1 MHKAADAAHAIH
13 KRAIVAIATATG
25 STSLLMNVWFPFLP
39 LYMLQVGA
47 KDDASAL
54 LWVAIG
60 ASAQG
65 AGRLIG
71 GPLWGLL
78 SDRLGRKKMFVR
90 AVYFAALTAF
100 VLSIINAPWQV
111 GIALGLQ
118 GLLSGFVPA
127 AVALMSVSVP
137 DAKVRDALNAV
148 SGAQYLGSSIGPA
161 IGAAMAIAFGYR
173 GTIFTSGLLIAAV
186 ATAVI
191 FLVPADKV
199 HKKEFDLSG
208 AAIALAPFKPT
219 LQFALAI
226 LLYFSLFALT
236 TFRSL
241 ATPIA
246 LKDIAASGVTEATGL
261 AFTLGGIASALGVWV
276 LSTRFFRRWRL
287 RDILAVTCVLTA
299 LGHLALALSNSVG
312 LYVLAFTVASFLNAS
327 MMPATNTMVALNVS
341 RDRRGTAFG
350 IASAAQAVAFM
361 VGPMGAAMFGRFSLK
376 AGFATAGVLML
387 ALAALVALAVREP
400 PVEKPVEK

>member
-1 MHKAADAAHAIH
+1 MKRRTTDPADALYL
-13 KRAIVAIATATG
+13 RAVVAIASATG

-47 KDDASAL
+47 KDDAAAL
-54 LWVAIG
+54 FWVAVG

-71 GPLWGLL
+71 GPLWGLV
-78 SDRLGRKKMFVR
+78 SDKLGRKKMFVR
-90 AVYFAALTAF
+90 AVYFAALTSF
-100 VLSIINAPWQV
+100 VLAVINAPWQV

-148 SGAQYLGSSIGPA
+148 SGAQYLGSAIGPA
-161 IGAAMAIAFGYR
+161 VGASMALAFGYR
-173 GTIFTSGLLIAAV
+173 GAIFTSGLLIAAV

-191 FLVPADKV
+191 FVVPADSV
-199 HKKEFDLSG
+199 RKKERDAKG
-208 AAIALAPFKPT
+208 AAIELPPFKPT
-219 LQFALAI
+219 MQFALAI

-246 LKDIAASGVTEATGL
+246 LKDIAAASVTEATGL
-261 AFTLGGIASALGVWV
+261 AFALGGIASALGVWV
-276 LSTRFFRRWRL
+276 LSTRMFRKYRL
-287 RDILAVTCVLTA
+287 RNILAVTCVLTA
-299 LGHLALALSNSVG
+299 LGHLALAASHSVW
-312 LYVLAFTVASFLNAS
+312 LYVLAFTAASFLNAS
-327 MMPATNTMVALNVS
+327 MMPATNTMIALNVS

-350 IASAAQAVAFM
+350 IASAAQALAFM
-361 VGPMGAAMFGRFSLK
+361 VGPMSAALFGRFSLK
-376 AGFATAGVLML
+376 LGFVAVAGVML
-387 ALAALVALAVREP
+387 ALAALVAIAVREP
-400 PVEKPVEK
+400 PVEK

>member
-1 MHKAADAAHAIH
+1 MKHRTADPADALYL
-13 KRAIVAIATATG
+13 RAVTAIASATG

-47 KDDASAL
+47 KDDAAAL
-54 LWVAIG
+54 FWVAVG

-71 GPLWGLL
+71 GPLWGLV
-78 SDRLGRKKMFVR
+78 SDKLGRKKMFVR
-90 AVYFAALTAF
+90 AVYFAALTSF
-100 VLSIINAPWQV
+100 VLAVINAPWQV

-137 DAKVRDALNAV
+137 DAKVRDALNTV
-148 SGAQYLGSSIGPA
+148 SGAQYLGSAIGPA
-161 IGAAMAIAFGYR
+161 VGASMALAFGYR
-173 GTIFTSGLLIAAV
+173 GAIFTSGLLIAAV

-191 FLVPADKV
+191 FVVPADSV
-199 HKKEFDLSG
+199 RKKQRDAKG
-208 AAIALAPFKPT
+208 AAIELPPFKPT
-219 LQFALAI
+219 VQFALAI

-246 LKDIAASGVTEATGL
+246 LKDIAAASVTEATGL
-261 AFTLGGIASALGVWV
+261 AFALGGVASALGVWV

-287 RDILAVTCVLTA
+287 RNILAITCVLTA
-299 LGHLALALSNSVG
+299 LGHLALAASHTVW
-312 LYVLAFTVASFLNAS
+312 LYVPAFTAASFLNAS
-327 MMPATNTMVALNVS
+327 MMPATNTMIALNAS

-350 IASAAQAVAFM
+350 IASAAQALAFM
-361 VGPMGAAMFGRFSLK
+361 VGPMSAAMFGRFSLK
-376 AGFATAGVLML
+376 LGFIAVAGVML
-387 ALAALVALAVREP
+387 ALAALVAFAVREP
-400 PVEKPVEK
+400 PVEK

>member
-1 MHKAADAAHAIH
+1 MSDHTTEAARAIH

-25 STSLLMNVWFPFLP
+25 STALLMNVWLPFLP

-47 KDDASAL
+47 RDDAAAL
-54 LWVAIG
+54 FWVAVG

-137 DAKVRDALNAV
+137 DAKVRDGLNAV
-148 SGAQYLGSSIGPA
+148 SGAQYLGSAIGPA
-161 IGAAMAIAFGYR
+161 VGAAMAIAFSYR
-173 GTIFTSGLLIAAV
+173 GAIFTSGLLIAAV

-191 FLVPADKV
+191 YLVPADKIR
-199 HKKEFDLSG
+199 KKEFDLSG
-208 AAIALAPFKPT
+208 AAIALTPFKPT
-219 LQFALAI
+219 LQFALAV
-226 LLYFSLFALT
+226 LLFFALFALT
-236 TFRSL
+236 TFRSV

-246 LKDIAASGVTEATGL
+246 LKDIAGAGVTEATGI
-261 AFTLGGIASALGVWV
+261 AFTLGGIASALGVWI
-276 LSTRFFRRWRL
+276 LSTPYFRRWRL

-299 LGHLALALSNSVG
+299 LAHLMLALSSSVW
-312 LYVLAFTVASFLNAS
+312 LFTVAFTLASFLNAS
-327 MMPATNTMVALNVS
+327 MMPATNAMIALNVN

-350 IASAAQAVAFM
+350 IGSSAQAIAFM
-361 VGPMGAAMFGRFSLK
+361 VGPMGAAMFAKFSLN
-376 AGFATAGVLML
+376 AGFVTAGVLML

-400 PVEKPVEK
+400 AGEK

>member
-1 MHKAADAAHAIH
+1 MKHTTADPAQALH
-13 KRAIVAIATATG
+13 KRAVLAIASATG

-47 KDDASAL
+47 RDEAAAL
-54 LWVAIG
+54 FWVAVG
-60 ASAQG
+60 LSAQG
-65 AGRLIG
+65 VGRLIG

-127 AVALMSVSVP
+127 AVALTSVSVP
-137 DAKVRDALNAV
+137 DAKVRDALNVV
-148 SGAQYLGSSIGPA
+148 SGAQYLGGAIGPA
-161 IGAAMAIAFGYR
+161 IGAAMAISFGYR
-173 GTIFTSGLLIAAV
+173 GAIFTSGLLIAAV
-186 ATAVI
+186 ATAVV
-191 FLVPADKV
+191 FLVPADTIR
-199 HKKEFDLSG
+199 KKERDPTG
-208 AAIALAPFKPT
+208 AAIELPPFKPT

-226 LLYFSLFALT
+226 LLYFSLFALGA
-236 TFRSL
+236 FRSI

-246 LKDIAASGVTEATGL
+246 LKNIAGANVTAVTGL
-261 AFTLGGIASALGVWV
+261 AFTLGGIASALGIWI
-276 LSTRFFRRWRL
+276 LSTRFFRKQRL
-287 RDILAVTCVLTA
+287 RNMLAVTCVLTA
-299 LGHLALALSNSVG
+299 LAHLLLALSNSVW
-312 LYVLAFTVASFLNAS
+312 LFVLAFTLAAFLNAS
-327 MMPATNTMVALNVS
+327 MMPATNTMIALNVS

-350 IASAAQAVAFM
+350 IGSAAQAIAFM
-361 VGPMGAAMFGRFSLK
+361 VGPMGAAMFARFSLR
-376 AGFATAGVLML
+376 AGFATIGVLLL

-400 PVEKPVEK
+400 PVDK

>member
-1 MHKAADAAHAIH
+1 MTHKATDAAHALH
-13 KRAIVAIATATG
+13 KRAVVAISTATG
-25 STSLLMNVWFPFLP
+25 STALLMNVWLPFLP

-47 KDDASAL
+47 RDEAAAL
-54 LWVAIG
+54 FWVAVG

-78 SDRLGRKKMFVR
+78 SDRLGRKKMFIR

-100 VLSIINAPWQV
+100 VLSVINAPWQV

-148 SGAQYLGSSIGPA
+148 SGAQYLGSAIGPA
-161 IGAAMAIAFGYR
+161 VGAAMAIAFGFR
-173 GTIFTSGLLIAAV
+173 GAIFTSGLLIAAV

-191 FLVPADKV
+191 FRVPADTV
-199 HKKEFDLSG
+199 RKKKLDLSG

-219 LQFALAI
+219 LQFALAV
-226 LLYFSLFALT
+226 LLFFALFALT
-236 TFRSL
+236 TFRSV

-246 LKDIAASGVTEATGL
+246 LKDIAGAGVTQATGI
-261 AFTLGGIASALGVWV
+261 AFTLGGIASALGVWI
-276 LSTRFFRRWRL
+276 LSTSFFRRWRL
-287 RDILAVTCVLTA
+287 RNILAVTCVLTG
-299 LGHLALALSNSVG
+299 LSHLLLAYSNSVW
-312 LYVLAFTVASFLNAS
+312 LFVVAFTLASFLNAS
-327 MMPATNTMVALNVS
+327 MMPATNTMIALNVS

-350 IASAAQAVAFM
+350 IGSAAQAVAFM
-361 VGPMGAAMFGRFSLK
+361 VGPMGAAIFATFSLR
-376 AGFATAGVLML
+376 AGFVTVGALML
-387 ALAALVALAVREP
+387 ALAVLVALAVREP
-400 PVEKPVEK
+400 AGEN